1 MSYVKFVSLEPHP
14 VGPLLSTGPGDVP
27 AVRTKITPFQAPIP
41 IGPSTLQGMGAGPD
55 GLGGDDSGKSNTV
68 PLLVGAALLG
78 LAMFLT
84 YRR

>member
-1 MSYVKFVSLEPHP
+1 MSYVKYVSLEPHR
-14 VGPLLSTGPGDVP
+14 VGPLLSTGPGDIP
-27 AVRTKITPFQAPIP
+27 AVRTVLTPFQAPVP

-55 GLGGDDSGKSNTV
+55 GLGGDDSERSNTV